1 MSAAVRT
8 RDTLMATF
16 AQVVASLKARAASQ
30 ITMLPLYWDKDAK
43 PTLADEPA
51 PFCFFVIEMD
61 RARFIAFGGGRGN
74 NLARTPGELQ
84 GFVFLPRDWG
94 LEQHASYGEHV
105 AAAFRSY
112 RDDYVSCFAV
122 EPQPVVDGSNLKPDG
137 LASEVE
143 NYACTIVAVP
153 FHYDH
158 VG

>member
-1 MSAAVRT
+1 MS
-8 RDTLMATF
+8 TF
-16 AQVVASLKARAASQ
+16 AQVVTALKARAASQ
-30 ITMLPLYWDKDAK
+30 ITTLPIYWDKDKK
-43 PTLADEPA
+43 PELPNEPT
-51 PFCFFVIEMD
+51 PFVFFLIEMD
-61 RARFIAFGGGRGN
+61 RARFVGYGGGRGG
-74 NLARTPGELQ
+74 NLQRSPGELQ
-84 GFVFLPRDWG
+84 GYVFVPRDWG
-94 LEQHASYGEHV
+94 LEQHAAYGEHV

-122 EPQPVVDGSNLKPDG
+122 EPQPAIDGSNLKPDG

>member
-1 MSAAVRT
+1 MS
-8 RDTLMATF
+8 TF

-30 ITMLPLYWDKDAK
+30 ITMLPVYWDKDAK
-43 PTLADEPA
+43 PTLPDDPA
-51 PFCFFVIEMD
+51 PFAFMTIETD
-61 RARFIAFGGGRGN
+61 PARFVAFGGGRGG
-74 NLARTPGELQ
+74 NLQRIQGELVAMV
-84 GFVFLPRDWG
+84 FVPRDWG

-112 RDDYVSCFAV
+112 RDDHVSCLATA
-122 EPQPVVDGSNLKPDG
+122 PQPAVDGSNLKPDG

-153 FHYDH
+153 FQYDQ